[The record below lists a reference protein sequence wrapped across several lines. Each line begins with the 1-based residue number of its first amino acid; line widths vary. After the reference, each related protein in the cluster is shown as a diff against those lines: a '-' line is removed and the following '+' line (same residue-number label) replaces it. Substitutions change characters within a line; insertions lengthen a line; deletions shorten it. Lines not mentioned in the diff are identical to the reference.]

1 MFPER
6 SGRGGNVC
14 GTIPWA
20 EIGSE
25 QKGKEGGAVK
35 LFLERHAFVFF
46 FFFKLPVA
54 TIKHPDKVT

>member
-1 MFPER
+1 MR
-6 SGRGGNVC
+6 

-35 LFLERHAFVFF
+35 LFLERHAFVSLLPDCLGFCF
-46 FFFKLPVA
+46 LFFKTPCC
-54 TIKHPDKVT
+54 HDKTS

>member
-1 MFPER
+1 MFSER

-35 LFLERHAFVFF
+35 LFLGRLALVSLLPDCLGFF
-46 FFFKLPVA
+46 FLNSLLLQ
-54 TIKHPDKVT
+54 